1 MLVEEI
7 IGAFTGQNRRD
18 RRRQVMIGTSLGLLT
33 GLALG
38 VLFAPKAGKETRQD
52 IADAANKGLDRAK
65 DLAEQGYGYA
75 KQGLEIANEKAQGY
89 AALVQDKL
97 GRFTEFLPEDL
108 EVCIV
113 EDGEE
118 SALTEKM
125 HAELSHEERAKL
137 EREEARKERIALR
150 DEQ

>member
-65 DLAEQGYGYA
+65 DLAEQGYEYA

-89 AALVQDKL
+89 ASLVQDKL
-97 GRFTEFLPEDL
+97 GKFTDFLPEDL

-118 SALTEKM
+118 SFLTEQL
-125 HAELSHEERAKL
+125 HEELSHDERAKL